1 MGTVFKRELSTVY
14 SLKMKSSR
22 SFFSEMGKRF
32 PTLPFAIRSFED
44 VTAAKVGVKECL
56 EHDMLL
62 AYPVLQEKAGEV
74 VAQFK
79 STVAV
84 LAGALPFDTER
95 FAPTDSIQTESVKE
109 LVNREL
115 WKKEDKKKEVSQLKL
130 KQCR

>member
-1 MGTVFKRELSTVY
+1 MGTHVAGAAKVEGRHANVIMAAYHAQQAAQRCIIVGNTNTDVTEAIAAVCAEYKVEPVEGVLSH
-14 SLKMKSSR
+14 
-22 SFFSEMGKRF
+22 KRF

-84 LAGALPFDTER
+84 
-95 FAPTDSIQTESVKE
+95 
-109 LVNREL
+109 
-115 WKKEDKKKEVSQLKL
+115 
-130 KQCR
+130 